1 MIPSK
6 AGVLFP
12 LFSLETLV
20 VAVLRGIRLMCFLIV
35 VLLGIASARVN
46 KRAREAAINGRHTV
60 QGCVDLV
67 LWRYYLLRQRRD
79 FTARNCRGPGLASV
93 ARYVATR
100 HSDFIK
106 RYSVDLC
113 LRVGTRSIFF
123 GPCEIELWHTI
134 RDMYSANLVQRDAK
148 HVLSHKR
155 FKHFDVRLQGG
166 LKTS

>member
-12 LFSLETLV
+12 LFSSETLV
-20 VAVLRGIRLMCFLIV
+20 VAVLRGIRPMCFLIV

-46 KRAREAAINGRHTV
+46 RRTREAAINGRHTV

-93 ARYVATR
+93 AWYIV
-100 HSDFIK
+100 I
-106 RYSVDLC
+106 V
-113 LRVGTRSIFF
+113 
-123 GPCEIELWHTI
+123 
-134 RDMYSANLVQRDAK
+134 
-148 HVLSHKR
+148 
-155 FKHFDVRLQGG
+155 
-166 LKTS
+166 TS